1 MENKQSTAKINLT
14 ENEMRKFLLLY
25 VLQIMMFTIL
35 NSHTIEI
42 PHFTM

>member
-35 NSHTIEI
+35 NLHTIEI